1 MAVVAAV
8 QQAELGAAVVSTET
22 LEAFASAV
30 QAATLVLAVA
40 GTLGLAAVL
49 AFPSRLTHTAA
60 RVTAPVATAT
70 TVRFG
75 GNFPCEEKKEGKI
88 LQNKAFK
95 FLNFL
100 WSCLH
105 GFISLSSL

>member
-49 AFPSRLTHTAA
+49 AFPSRLTHAAA

-75 GNFPCEEKKEGKI
+75 GNFPCEEKKREKSFKI
-88 LQNKAFK
+88 K
-95 FLNFL
+95 
-100 WSCLH
+100 
-105 GFISLSSL
+105 LSSF